1 MRWLSCFALIMYLS
15 LLVTPQ
21 LATAHDSRLSP
32 LASNQFQAVSPLIG
46 QTTVVTE
53 QDFGDD
59 NDSSFAIFTCKTDI
73 LLSGIIA
80 LMPTALPLKSIN
92 TAHPV
97 RAPPTHS

>member
-1 MRWLSCFALIMYLS
+1 MRWFSCFALILYLS
-15 LLVTPQ
+15 LLVTPK

-32 LASNQFQAVSPLIG
+32 LAGNQFQAVNPLMG
-46 QTTVVTE
+46 QATVVTA

-59 NDSSFAIFTCKTDI
+59 NESSLTVISRKAEI
-73 LLSGIIA
+73 LSRVVISV
-80 LMPTALPLKSIN
+80 MPAALPLKSNN